1 MHENMKILSEIAN
14 EFLDSGDIYDLDK
27 NKQEILFPFFEEILG
42 YDALAVGDIIVA
54 PAYTSDGTYKLD
66 YGLRGKNPG
75 VYKSCFKV
83 INRGDSFEDHVQNIK
98 KCLVMAETEFVVIT
112 DCFEYK
118 FFAYD
123 DIKEDLIDIGFYSLV
138 NPEECDSG
146 LIPLIECPK
155 ERVPKQEFA
164 VRDDEPDDVG
174 MNVVEEPSHP
184 PVMPKK
190 KITPKKKKK
199 TDKKIFIIGGVVI
212 ALLVL
217 IIILA
222 FATRDENGKFFSELP
237 IIGSQSGLE
246 KGQLDGKLSLSVDT
260 DSVISMGLYSRNIP
274 AGGVIKFELTA
285 GTYQDAVYGSIG
297 SDGNA
302 YAKFTIPA
310 FWDEETITIIAYL
323 RFDEGSYAQPSN
335 IKAEFGE
342 VGEKII
348 GKDGAPDKF
357 AITHGTITHNSQAV
371 RDKLAAELLEKEK
384 REREERLKVFGKL
397 NIRVD
402 SIGNWKI
409 LPAEYDMNESN
420 ITKSVNIYPQVFY
433 NAPENAPYFY
443 LVCGDLKA
451 NPILFTD
458 IIFYADGYQWAYEIA
473 NDIKEVSV
481 NNGVWKEW
489 AYLDNYDFPD
499 IVRNS
504 KLLASS
510 DVSKITFK
518 GNQIV
523 EHVLSAA
530 EKNNILTMI
539 AAYET
544 YFNLGSS
551 PKSEWYIEYME
562 SKNPDSNK
570 NNESNN
576 SMVGTIISI
585 NYIKKPVSVYERE
598 SVAEIELNDLLISI
612 QNKRLQGQTVSASE
626 EAQLEVYMNRYKI
639 LDEELIDKLYDE
651 IVATEATLV
660 ETPDF
665 DNLSGGYYKFYFEY
679 NTPSAKIENGY
690 ISELYLLPNQTVY
703 IQIKSVINS
712 GDKGYASF
720 KLSNQTYKDL
730 LYFISTTDYQVVS

>member
-1 MHENMKILSEIAN
+1 MNENMKILSEIAN
-14 EFLDSGDIYDLDK
+14 EFLAAGDIYDLDK
-27 NKQEILFPFFEEILG
+27 NKSEILFPFFEEILG
-42 YDALAVGDIIVA
+42 YDALAVGDIVVA

-66 YGLRGKNPG
+66 YGLRSNTPG

-83 INRGDSFEDHVQNIK
+83 INRGEKFEDHVQNIK

-123 DIKEDLIDIGFYSLV
+123 DTREDIIDIGFYSLI
-138 NPEECDSG
+138 NPEECDYG

-155 ERVPKQEFA
+155 EKVPKQEFA
-164 VRDDEPDDVG
+164 VRDDEPEDLG
-174 MNVVEEPSHP
+174 LNAVEEPYEP
-184 PVMPKK
+184 PVIPKK
-190 KITPKKKKK
+190 KTTPKKKKK
-199 TDKKIFIIGGVVI
+199 TDKKIFVIGGVII

-222 FATRDENGKFFSELP
+222 FATRGEDGKFFSELP
-237 IIGSQSGLE
+237 IIGSQSGIE
-246 KGQLDGKLSLSVDT
+246 KGQLDGKLSIGVNDESI
-260 DSVISMGLYSRNIP
+260 ISMGLYSRNIP
-274 AGGVIKFELTA
+274 AGGVIKFELTS

-302 YAKFTIPA
+302 YANFTIPG
-310 FWDEETITIIAYL
+310 FWDEETITVIAYL
-323 RFDEGSYAQPSN
+323 RFDEGTHAQPSN

-342 VGEKII
+342 IGEKII

-357 AITHGTITHNSQAV
+357 AITYGTITHNSQAV
-371 RDKLAAELLEKEK
+371 RDKLAAELLEKER
-384 REREERLKVFGKL
+384 REREERLKVFGSL

-402 SIGNWKI
+402 SVGNWKI

-433 NAPENAPYFY
+433 NASDNAPYFY

-499 IVRNS
+499 IVDKA
-504 KLLASS
+504 KLLGSS

-523 EHVLSAA
+523 EHVLSQG

-539 AAYET
+539 AAYNT
-544 YFNLGSS
+544 YFNIDSA

-562 SKNPDSNK
+562 SKNPDANK
-570 NNESNN
+570 NNQSGNVTTNSN
-576 SMVGTIISI
+576 VVL
-585 NYIKKPVSVYERE
+585 NYIKKPISVYERE
-598 SVAEIELNDLLISI
+598 SNAEKELNNLLIEI

-626 EAQLEVYMNRYKI
+626 EAQLEIYMNRYKV
-639 LDEELIDKLYDE
+639 LTEELIEKFYKE
-651 IVATEATLV
+651 IVAASGELV

-665 DNLSGGYYKFYFEY
+665 ENLKDGYYKFYFEY

-690 ISELYLLPNQTVY
+690 INEVYLLPNQTVY
-703 IQIKSVINS
+703 LPIKSVV
-712 GDKGYASF
+712 GAGEKGYASF
-720 KLSNQTYKDL
+720 KISNQLYKEL
-730 LYFISTTDYQVVS
+730 LYFISTTDYELIS